1 MKFGDYVSL
10 TEAKLSAEMDELQL
24 YIDNDYQLYKSQ
36 FIPILKNYT
45 KKMMK
50 GVYDRKMAAKG
61 FMHLLDRG
69 ARQYVKEFGSPGDKV
84 QTMFPKKDREKLAMQ
99 YAMQFEEAYK
109 NQEYD
114 FMKEETEDDKYLTMK
129 QKKKLPKKIK
139 DGIINHKKKKGKVS
153 EAKKLKKGDKVK
165 WAGGVYH
172 SDKTGTV
179 DSVTKDGKI
188 MVTGLIKKGQSVKRA
203 IVATDL
209 VKVNES
215 TLSEAHRPLYEIARD
230 IKKDWRKV
238 NFAAKPYLD
247 AMGQLDKI
255 TDMYMFDSA
264 VSVVLYF
271 LSNATTW
278 RGPTAK
284 KIKVE
289 LKAMAKGRGI

>member
-10 TEAKLSAEMDELQL
+10 TEAKLTPEMDELAL

-45 KKMMK
+45 KKMIK

-84 QTMFPKKDREKLAMQ
+84 QTMFPKKDREKLALV
-99 YAMQFEEAYK
+99 YAMNFEEAYK

-114 FMKEETEDDKYLTMK
+114 FMKEETEDDKYLSKK
-129 QKKKLPKKIK
+129 QQKKLPKKVK
-139 DGIINHKKKKGKVS
+139 DGIVNHKKKKGKVS
-153 EAKKLKKGDKVK
+153 EA
-165 WAGGVYH
+165 
-172 SDKTGTV
+172 
-179 DSVTKDGKI
+179 
-188 MVTGLIKKGQSVKRA
+188 
-203 IVATDL
+203 
-209 VKVNES
+209 

-230 IKKDWRKV
+230 IKRDWRKV

-247 AMGQLDKI
+247 AMSQLDKI

-271 LSNATTW
+271 LSNASTW
-278 RGPTAK
+278 RGQTAK
-284 KIKVE
+284 TIKAE

>member
-1 MKFGDYVSL
+1 MKFRDYVSL
-10 TEAKLSAEMDELQL
+10 YEAKLTPEMDELAL

-84 QTMFPKKDREKLAMQ
+84 QTMFPKKDREKLALS

-114 FMKEETEDDKYLTMK
+114 FMKEETEDDKYLSKK
-129 QKKKLPKKIK
+129 QQKKLPKKVK

-153 EAKKLKKGDKVK
+153 EAKGFKKGDKVK
-165 WAGGVYH
+165 YAGKVYH
-172 SDKTGTV
+172 PDRTGTV
-179 DSVTKDGKI
+179 TGVAKDGKVI
-188 MVTGLIKKGQSVKRA
+188 VTGLLKGSLARTFA
-203 IVATDL
+203 ANDL
-209 VKVNES
+209 EKVNEA

-230 IKKDWRKV
+230 IKRDWKKV

-289 LKAMAKGRGI
+289 LKAMAKGKAI